1 MVIKLDPK
9 KYSSD
14 KLKKLAKTYS
24 IEKDYLNG
32 KNYWTSTDNQFV
44 IWEDFGEWRIGGIEI
59 IGPGEINCIMKAT
72 SGDAHCPNLVTN
84 TWMYNP
90 NNGTWLSM
98 DGVKILESSIESNE
112 EEDSQNGLLYM
123 TAAIS
128 ISINILLILFGILFI
143 ICLLKNFTISRYLLM
158 NF

>member
-44 IWEDFGEWRIGGIEI
+44 IWEDVGEWRIGGIEI
-59 IGPGEINCIMKAT
+59 IRHGKMSYIMNAT

-90 NNGTWLSM
+90 NGTWLSM
-98 DGVKILESSIESNE
+98 DGIKILESSIESFE
-112 EEDSQNGLLYM
+112 ESKNKPWLSIAIG
-123 TAAIS
+123 AIS
-128 ISINILLILFGILFI
+128 TITIGILIYCLKRFI
-143 ICLLKNFTISRYLLM
+143 SKKI
-158 NF
+158 

>member
-59 IGPGEINCIMKAT
+59 IGTGEINYIMKAT

-84 TWMYNP
+84 TWMYNS

-98 DGVKILESSIESNE
+98 DGVKILESSIESFE
-112 EEDSQNGLLYM
+112 ESKNKTWLF
-123 TAAIS
+123 TAIGAIS
-128 ISINILLILFGILFI
+128 IILLLSITIGILIYCLKRFI
-143 ICLLKNFTISRYLLM
+143 SKKYKL
-158 NF
+158 

>member
-59 IGPGEINCIMKAT
+59 IGPGKINYIMKAT

-90 NNGTWLSM
+90 NGTWLSM
-98 DGVKILESSIESNE
+98 DGIKILESSIESFE
-112 EEDSQNGLLYM
+112 ESKNKPWLSIAIG
-123 TAAIS
+123 AIS
-128 ISINILLILFGILFI
+128 IITIGILIYCLKRFI
-143 ICLLKNFTISRYLLM
+143 SKKI
-158 NF
+158 